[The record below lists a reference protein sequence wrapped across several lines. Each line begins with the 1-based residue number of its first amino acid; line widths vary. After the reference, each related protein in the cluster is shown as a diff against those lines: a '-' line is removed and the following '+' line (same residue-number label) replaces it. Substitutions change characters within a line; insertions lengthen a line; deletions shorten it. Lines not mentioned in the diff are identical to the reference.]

1 METKIVDFW
10 SKRGRVE
17 PQPRV
22 QRESFYQVG
31 MLVGNV
37 LRRHCR
43 WTDRTSGLVQLDQSR
58 TSPEMGGL
66 ACSRPGDLFESHLNF
81 GSKNFNLSI
90 PTLGLLSS
98 AKLLH
103 PQYLNEQLWIFDW
116 KINDKIASSSTDK
129 WFWSR
134 RRPTEINRRRQ
145 MVPSLHENR
154 SGHGRP

>member
-1 METKIVDFW
+1 MLLYQRKGGATT
-10 SKRGRVE
+10 
-17 PQPRV
+17 V
-22 QRESFYQVG
+22 QRDSFYQVG
-31 MLVGNV
+31 MLVKNV
-37 LRRHCR
+37 LRRHHR

-66 ACSRPGDLFESHLNF
+66 ACSSSGDLFESHLNF

-154 SGHGRP
+154 SGHGRARQTRPG